1 MNTGQMLMTIGAM
14 ILLSTLILRVNNNF
28 GTNTTT
34 VYNSKFAI
42 LAASIGNSIIEEAS
56 GKSFDEETFNSPAK
70 KLSDLT
76 QPDELGPES
85 GETYPDFNDVDDY
98 NGYTKI
104 DSTMPSAVFKI
115 SCTVVYVNPA
125 TPDVTSKNAR
135 TWTKKISV
143 TITSPSMTDT
153 VKLSSLYSYWVFN

>member
-1 MNTGQMLMTIGAM
+1 MTIGAM

-28 GTNTTT
+28 GTNTTS

-56 GKSFDEETFNSPAK
+56 GKAFDNKTVNAPAK

-76 QPDELGPES
+76 LPGKLGPES
-85 GETYPDFNDVDDY
+85 GETYPDFNDIDDY
-98 NGYTKI
+98 NGYTKT
-104 DSTMPSAVFKI
+104 DSTMPSAVFKTVC
-115 SCTVVYVNPA
+115 SVVYVNPDS
-125 TPDVTSKNAR
+125 PDVTSKNAR

-143 TITSPSMTDT
+143 TVTSPSMTDT
-153 VKLSSLYSYWVFN
+153 VRLSSLYSYWVFN

>member
-1 MNTGQMLMTIGAM
+1 MTIGAM

-28 GTNTTT
+28 GSNTAT

-56 GKSFDEETFNSPAK
+56 GKAFDEETVNAPAK
-70 KLSDLT
+70 KLSKLT

-85 GETYPDFNDVDDY
+85 GETYPDFNDIDDY
-98 NGYTKI
+98 NGYTKT
-104 DSTMPSAVFKI
+104 DSTMPSAVFK
-115 SCTVVYVNPA
+115 SVCTVTYVNPNS
-125 TPDVTSKNAR
+125 PDTKSNAR

-143 TITSPSMTDT
+143 TVTSPSMTDT